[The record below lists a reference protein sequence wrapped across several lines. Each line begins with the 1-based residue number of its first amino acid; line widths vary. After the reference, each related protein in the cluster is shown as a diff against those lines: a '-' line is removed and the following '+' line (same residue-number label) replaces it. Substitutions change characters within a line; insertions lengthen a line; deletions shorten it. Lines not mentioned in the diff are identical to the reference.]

1 MKVKLSAKKKASPGS
16 DKAIKQGCRCP
27 VLDNEY
33 GAGCG
38 MKGEDGNPLFWI
50 DSGCPLHGKEKE

>member
-1 MKVKLSAKKKASPGS
+1 MQKPKEQPNPGS
-16 DKAIKQGCRCP
+16 DEAVKKGCVCP

-38 MKGEDGNPLFWI
+38 WKGEDGTPLFWVTE
-50 DSGCPLHGKEKE
+50 GCPLHGKEKV